1 MQKTFEIVKDLEKQ
15 TKIIGDNLISE
26 QELVHS
32 KNPEQVGQF
41 QDGGQMMQF
50 NIHA

>member
-15 TKIIGDNLISE
+15 TKLIGDDLISE
-26 QELVHS
+26 QELMNS
-32 KNPEQVGQF
+32 KNPEQVGQVKN
-41 QDGGQMMQF
+41 GGQTMQF